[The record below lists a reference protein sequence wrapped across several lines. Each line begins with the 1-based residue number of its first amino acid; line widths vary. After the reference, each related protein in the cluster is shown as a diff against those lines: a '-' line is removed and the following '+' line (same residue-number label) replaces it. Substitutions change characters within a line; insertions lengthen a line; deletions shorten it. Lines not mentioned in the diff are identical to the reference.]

1 MKLSNISSMEPPLP
15 ILINSE
21 IFSGS
26 SFIFVVAYSH
36 ILPSNKN
43 LTSRIWFISV
53 VISTWELFQL
63 TTIKN
68 TFPKQE
74 SLLLLYSNTN
84 KFSKPLA
91 KVTTWKLSLSSSVR
105 EHLVPIPS
113 SI

>member
-63 TTIKN
+63 TTVKN
-68 TFPKQE
+68 TFQSKSPCYFYIQIP
-74 SLLLLYSNTN
+74 TN
-84 KFSKPLA
+84 
-91 KVTTWKLSLSSSVR
+91 
-105 EHLVPIPS
+105 LVSP
-113 SI
+113 